1 MTQIKIRIQ
10 ILIQIMIQTMIKIM
24 IQLQIKKKIQII
36 LPEDGEQMLQLKTCK
51 ELANNARV
59 GLAPGITFGARE
71 DGWLRLCFANQID
84 TLNMA
89 LDRLEQHL
97 PS

>member
-1 MTQIKIRIQ
+1 MGW
-10 ILIQIMIQTMIKIM
+10 
-24 IQLQIKKKIQII
+24 
-36 LPEDGEQMLQLKTCK
+36 PEGAFYAFFHVEGVADALGFCK